1 MALSCGSAT
10 CDVEPSRVGVS
21 VRVCSAERACGQRV
35 LDAIVHMRGQHL
47 VRGLGIAFQ
56 GALKKSHVLRG
67 RFASAIK
74 EGDHLISE
82 ILVEHQSVRFHQHA

>member
-1 MALSCGSAT
+1 
-10 CDVEPSRVGVS
+10 VEVS
-21 VRVCSAERACGQRV
+21 VRVRSAERSRGQRM
-35 LDAIVHMRGQHL
+35 LDAIVHMRDQYV
-47 VRGLGIAFQ
+47 VRGFGIAFE

-67 RFASAIK
+67 SFASAIK